1 MRLRPPDI
9 NHMVQFVVLPGLAMD
24 RGDSDG
30 ESNGDVDSGK
40 VSSSDSD
47 TPREREPMVKKQKL
61 ISSTRKHSGS
71 TTYQSSW

>member
-1 MRLRPPDI
+1 
-9 NHMVQFVVLPGLAMD
+9 MD

-30 ESNGDVDSGK
+30 ESNGDVDSSK

-47 TPREREPMVKKQKL
+47 TPSEREPMAMKQKL